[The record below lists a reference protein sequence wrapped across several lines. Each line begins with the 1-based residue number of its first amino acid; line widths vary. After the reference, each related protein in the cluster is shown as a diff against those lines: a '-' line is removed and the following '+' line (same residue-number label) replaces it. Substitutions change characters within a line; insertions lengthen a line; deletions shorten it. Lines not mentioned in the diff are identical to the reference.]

1 MEEISFNDFQK
12 IDLRVAKISNVEEIE
27 GKDKLYK
34 LTIDAGEE
42 KTIVAGMKPF
52 YEKEELMGKSIIVV
66 NNMKPALIGGVK
78 SNAMLL
84 AVEGED
90 GKYILVTTDKDVD
103 AGAKVE

>member
-12 IDLRVAKISNVEEIE
+12 IDLRVAKISNVEDLE

-34 LTIDAGEE
+34 ITIDAGEE
-42 KTIVAGMKPF
+42 KTIIAGIKPF
-52 YEKEELMGKSIIVV
+52 YEKDELIGKSIIIV

-84 AVEGED
+84 AVKGED
-90 GKYILVTTDKDVD
+90 GKYVLVTTDKEAE
-103 AGAKVE
+103 AGSKVE

>member
-1 MEEISFNDFQK
+1 MEEISFNEFQK
-12 IDLRVAKISNVEEIE
+12 IDLRVAKIRNVVDME

-34 LTIDAGEE
+34 ITIDAGEE
-42 KTIVAGMKPF
+42 KTIVAGIKPF

-66 NNMKPALIGGVK
+66 NNMKPALIAGVK

-90 GKYILVTTDKDVD
+90 GKYVLVTTDKDAS
-103 AGAKVE
+103 AGSKVE

>member
-27 GKDKLYK
+27 RKDKLYK
-34 LTIDAGEE
+34 ITIDAGEE
-42 KTIVAGMKPF
+42 KTIVAGIKPF
-52 YEKEELMGKSIIVV
+52 YEKDELIGKSIVVV